1 MLKDHIDKSIAENEI
16 RIDFNNEQY
25 DPGIENFHLGV
36 ENKDDERTS
45 SIDANRKN
53 LKWKFVL
60 LPAHLYAWIP
70 RKDGNNEAQSKH
82 NILSLSTHTYR
93 MQEPY

>member
-53 LKWKFVL
+53 LK
-60 LPAHLYAWIP
+60 
-70 RKDGNNEAQSKH
+70 
-82 NILSLSTHTYR
+82 
-93 MQEPY
+93 